1 MPNETISASHTSAAR
16 FSTGPL
22 GRVLNTSPVAVLQ
35 CGLGLAMAVAFVAFS
50 VAARFTVPYR
60 DDWDWLLSLLSQPMT
75 VRSLFAPHN
84 EHIIPLAR
92 LLHAAQYKL
101 EGSQGIL
108 LFSVAVMAQL
118 STGCVFC
125 GETAARWTERTRLF
139 VIGVVCTLL
148 FSTFQLQSIV
158 FPAAILFP
166 LVQCFAVI
174 AFSASLTADLRPR
187 PRRLRT
193 CAAAL
198 ATVAAILTTTNG
210 FAVPVIVAALAWRE
224 GRRRTAVGFGVV
236 ALGCAIG
243 YAILVGA
250 PWHDGPP
257 AAGQQWAL
265 RSAAAM
271 AAYFLTFY
279 GSALA
284 YASIPAAIAVGTGL
298 FGLGCFATWRTIVAG
313 PNATRLE
320 WFCVAAMT
328 FAVASDA
335 MATLG
340 RAAQFGPIQAAQSRY
355 MTFAFVYYA
364 AIILWLFS
372 YSERHR
378 NLPLPAWIAWVTVAV
393 SVALIPANIF
403 VGAVWVAKAANIAA
417 AGMTLALG
425 VNDEAWVSTLHP
437 ITSTVYEG
445 NSRLRSV
452 GDPITTDPDV
462 GRRFALDTL
471 PACSSGDLRMVSMPD
486 HSGWRVTGVLPAEA
500 SAGLVTDLSGVVIG
514 RVRPAPLVAL
524 PNPQEPAVVEAVYR
538 ALRNSGPPPSWF
550 GFAGRGT
557 GPFSAL
563 VVSASG
569 TRTCR
574 TLILQQ

>member
-125 GETAARWTERTRLF
+125 GETAARWTGRTRLF

-174 AFSASLTADLRPR
+174 AFTAVLTADLRPR

-224 GRRRTAVGFGVV
+224 GRRRTAFGFGVV
-236 ALGCAIG
+236 ALACAIG

-265 RSAAAM
+265 RSAGTM
-271 AAYFLTFY
+271 AAYLLTFY

-313 PNATRLE
+313 PNAPVSSGSAWRPSPLLSRATR
-320 WFCVAAMT
+320 WRPWAGRRSSDRYRPPVALRDVRVRVLRRADSV
-328 FAVASDA
+328 AVQLQRTSPEPAAACLDCLGDRGGVGGADSRQYLRRRGLGGKGGQHCRRGYDA
-335 MATLG
+335 CLG
-340 RAAQFGPIQAAQSRY
+340 
-355 MTFAFVYYA
+355 
-364 AIILWLFS
+364 
-372 YSERHR
+372 SER
-378 NLPLPAWIAWVTVAV
+378 
-393 SVALIPANIF
+393 
-403 VGAVWVAKAANIAA
+403 
-417 AGMTLALG
+417 
-425 VNDEAWVSTLHP
+425 
-437 ITSTVYEG
+437 
-445 NSRLRSV
+445 
-452 GDPITTDPDV
+452 
-462 GRRFALDTL
+462 
-471 PACSSGDLRMVSMPD
+471 
-486 HSGWRVTGVLPAEA
+486 
-500 SAGLVTDLSGVVIG
+500 
-514 RVRPAPLVAL
+514 
-524 PNPQEPAVVEAVYR
+524 
-538 ALRNSGPPPSWF
+538 
-550 GFAGRGT
+550 
-557 GPFSAL
+557 
-563 VVSASG
+563 
-569 TRTCR
+569 
-574 TLILQQ
+574 